1 MSQPVINALVR
12 QRDRAM
18 NEAAQAEAQCEV
30 LNLEVQRLT
39 EEAEELR
46 ATVRL
51 QAAKIDEMHK
61 PEGTDGH

>member
-1 MSQPVINALVR
+1 MSQAVVNALVR

-30 LNLEVQRLT
+30 LTAEVERLT
-39 EEAEELR
+39 AEAEELR
-46 ATVRL
+46 AQVDA
-51 QAAKIDEMHK
+51 QAAKINDMTK

>member
-30 LNLEVQRLT
+30 LTLEVQRLT
-39 EEAEELR
+39 AEVQELKARLEPPAPTIEGMPEEA
-46 ATVRL
+46 TN
-51 QAAKIDEMHK
+51 
-61 PEGTDGH
+61 GN